1 MSNPAM
7 NLPAL
12 TGFTSASASM
22 FSILFITVACGDVSG
37 FHSLVSS
44 ETASKQVKSE
54 KDRLPISYGALLLE
68 VLLAVIAIIATGAV
82 ADKVSGALPA
92 GNTPRQ
98 IFSPAVA
105 SFLDGIRILD
115 NLSFSLISLA
125 VSAFALTSLDSVAH
139 AGRLS
144 WHELFLDRDEDE
156 KTMPL

>member
-1 MSNPAM
+1 MLS
-7 NLPAL
+7 
-12 TGFTSASASM
+12 
-22 FSILFITVACGDVSG
+22 
-37 FHSLVSS
+37 
-44 ETASKQVKSE
+44 
-54 KDRLPISYGALLLE
+54 ISYGALLLE

-98 IFSPAVA
+98 IFSSAVA
-105 SFLDGIRILD
+105 SFLDGIRIPY

-144 WHELFLDRDEDE
+144 W
-156 KTMPL
+156 